1 MARKLKTE
9 EHEELP
15 DDEMEDEELSEDEVE
30 DLETRSGASGIGLFT
45 AGLLL
50 GALVGAGAIWLTAPA
65 RGDITRRRMK
75 RRLKDFREE
84 ARDHVDDWRED
95 ARRGLARQRRRIRR
109 RIRRGGE

>member
-1 MARKLKTE
+1 MARKVKTE

-30 DLETRSGASGIGLFT
+30 DLETRSGASGIGLF
-45 AGLLL
+45 AACLLL

-75 RRLKDFREE
+75 RRLKDLREE

-95 ARRGLARQRRRIRR
+95 ARRGLARQRRRIQR

>member
-9 EHEELP
+9 EHEELL
-15 DDEMEDEELSEDEVE
+15 DDDMEDEELSDDEIE
-30 DLETRSGASGIGLFT
+30 EFETRSRASGIGFFA

-50 GALVGAGAIWLTAPA
+50 GVLVGAGAIWLTAPA

-75 RRLKDFREE
+75 RRLKDFRDE

-95 ARRGLARQRRRIRR
+95 ARRSLARQRRRIRR
-109 RIRRGGE
+109 RVRRGGE

>member
-1 MARKLKTE
+1 MARKLETE

-15 DDEMEDEELSEDEVE
+15 DDEMEDEELAEDEVE
-30 DLETRSGASGIGLFT
+30 DLETRSGASGIGLFA

-75 RRLKDFREE
+75 QRLKDLREE

>member
-15 DDEMEDEELSEDEVE
+15 DDEMEDEELAEDEVE
-30 DLETRSGASGIGLFT
+30 DLETRSGASGIGLFA
-45 AGLLL
+45 AGLLI